1 MTTIE
6 HKNAVYAYYFYRLT
20 QRAEHI
26 TLLYNTSSDGLNR
39 GEMSRFALQFLI
51 EYRHPIKRFYLE
63 AGQSPRRM
71 LPITVEKN
79 SEMLNKLRC
88 AYDIRYSPESLLSPS
103 ALNAYLD
110 CPLMFYY
117 RYVAR
122 LHAPEEI
129 NAEIDSA
136 LFGTIFH
143 RSAELVYMDLT
154 AIGKN
159 IRKEDLATLLKDDVR
174 LQGYVDRA
182 FKEKFFHVNAD
193 EHPEYN
199 GTQLIHAR
207 VIASYLRQLLRND
220 LRYAPFCM
228 EGMEQRVLETIEV
241 DTTQGKLLLNLG
253 GTIDRMDSKEDTIR
267 IVDYKTG
274 GVPKTPDNIEQ
285 LFTPAIDR
293 PNYIF
298 QTFLYAAIISRKQSR
313 KVAPALLYIHKAA
326 SDEYEPIIEIGPARN
341 RVKVNDFSLYE
352 TEFRERLQKLLQE
365 IFNPDIPF
373 TQTDDNKRCAYCD
386 FQQLCRR

>member
-1 MTTIE
+1 MQVMGVLATRNLDVRNLLILSLNEGQLPKAGSEASFIPHNLRHAFGMTTIE

-182 FKEKFFHVNAD
+182 FKEKFFHVNTD

-220 LRYAPFCM
+220 LRYAPFRM

-274 GVPKTPDNIEQ
+274 GVPKTTDNIEQ
-285 LFTPAIDR
+285 IITPAIDR
-293 PNYIF
+293 PKYIF
-298 QTFLYAAIISRKQSR
+298 QTFLYAAIISRKQ
-313 KVAPALLYIHKAA
+313 
-326 SDEYEPIIEIGPARN
+326 
-341 RVKVNDFSLYE
+341 
-352 TEFRERLQKLLQE
+352 
-365 IFNPDIPF
+365 
-373 TQTDDNKRCAYCD
+373 
-386 FQQLCRR
+386 